1 MTSNEDRCSSW
12 KKAAISFIT
21 VVITIAGAA
30 ISFGDD
36 DAKKAEK
43 DIKKG
48 AKTVHKHGKKAAK
61 SIGRTVKR
69 VHKEAVKAFKEADR
83 EVRKDD

>member
-1 MTSNEDRCSSW
+1 MTRKRDRGSSW
-12 KKAAISFIT
+12 KKVAIFFIT
-21 VVITIAGAA
+21 AIITIAGAA
-30 ISFGDD
+30 LSFADD

-61 SIGRTVKR
+61 SIGRTFKR